1 MSVSDRDRRELYDR
15 LEATLGRPEAS
26 TLMELLPPVGWG
38 DVARQGDLVALRGEM
53 AELRGEMAELRGE
66 MAELRS
72 ELRGDMAELRS
83 ELRGDMAELRS
94 ELRGEVSLL
103 RGRVDGVV
111 PRLIAANIASMVGV
125 SGLVLA
131 AGALL

>member
-38 DVARQGDLVALRGEM
+38 DVARQGDLVAVRGEI
-53 AELRGEMAELRGE
+53 AELRGET
-66 MAELRS
+66 AELRS
-72 ELRGDMAELRS
+72 ELRGD
-83 ELRGDMAELRS
+83 
-94 ELRGEVSLL
+94 VSLL
-103 RGRVDGVV
+103 RDRVDGLV